1 MIYNYL
7 SSVMETFVFL
17 QKYRYLYYIA
27 NYFFKKY
34 IKI

>member
-7 SSVMETFVFL
+7 SSVMEIFIFL
-17 QKYRYLYYIA
+17 QKYIYSYYIA